1 MRRKSASALVAA
13 AAASLALVAC
23 TGAPPTGNSGSTG
36 NSSTGNKITY
46 LIGQPDTPAELTA
59 IKTNIKSFEK
69 QSGVTVDLQTL
80 PNDTLRTVI
89 QTRLRSGNG
98 PDVFTYDTGPG
109 FSGVLAKA
117 GLLYDLTNTYRKDHW
132 SIYNWAKS
140 TVTFDG
146 KTYGIPDQ
154 IEEVGLFYNKDMFS
168 QLGIQAP
175 TTLAQLRA
183 DAAKI
188 KAAGKIP
195 FATGDKEAW
204 EGGHLLSMA
213 LASTVGP
220 AQDQKLVVNQA
231 SWQSPGVVQA
241 LNVWDQFRK
250 DGYVTPSSPAITY
263 DNSNALFYSSKAAMD
278 PTGTW
283 LIQDFPASV
292 KFKVGFI
299 PFPSTTGGAPFST
312 DLGGGFFMS
321 ANSKNV
327 AGSLKFMNYLASQ
340 SEGRFE
346 ESHYQ
351 IPAFPVSGSM
361 GSSRVYPLFT
371 QVVKSTA
378 SYAKGA
384 GNVGFNI
391 DVNETDAFN
400 QAMYNGMQALLT
412 GEKTP
417 QQVSAALQAAASS
430 K

>member
-1 MRRKSASALVAA
+1 MRRKSASALIAT
-13 AAASLALVAC
+13 AAASLTLVAC
-23 TGAPPTGNSGSTG
+23 TGAPPGSNSGSTDT
-36 NSSTGNKITY
+36 STGNKITY

-59 IKTNIKSFEK
+59 IKTNIKTFEK

-80 PNDTLRTVI
+80 PSDTLRTVI

-117 GLLYDLTNTYRKDHW
+117 GLLYDLSSTYQKDHW
-132 SIYNWAKS
+132 TIYNWAKS
-140 TVTFDG
+140 TVTFSG

-168 QLGIQAP
+168 QLGLQAP
-175 TTLAQLRA
+175 TTLAQLTA

-231 SWQSPGVVQA
+231 SWQSPGVEQA

-250 DGYVTPSSPAITY
+250 DGYITPSSPAINY
-263 DNSNALFYSSKAAMD
+263 DNSNALFYSGKAAMD

-283 LIQDFPASV
+283 LIQDFPGTV
-292 KFKVGFI
+292 KFNVGFI
-299 PFPSTTGGAPFST
+299 PFPSTSGSAPFST
-312 DLGGGFFMS
+312 DLGGGYFMS

-327 AGSLKFMNYLASQ
+327 SGSLKFMNYLASQ
-340 SEGRFE
+340 SQGRFE

-351 IPAFPVSGSM
+351 IPAFPLSGSTN
-361 GSSRVYPLFT
+361 SAKVDPLFT
-371 QVVKSTA
+371 EVVKTTA

-391 DVNETDAFN
+391 DVNETDSFN

-417 QQVSAALQAAASS
+417 QQVSAALQTAASS

>member
-1 MRRKSASALVAA
+1 MRWKSASVVAA
-13 AAASLALVAC
+13 VAASVTLVAC
-23 TGAPPTGNSGSTG
+23 TGAPPASNSGSQH
-36 NSSTGNKITY
+36 NSGSGNKITY
-46 LIGQPDTPAELTA
+46 LIGQPDTPAQLTA
-59 IKTNIKSFEK
+59 IKTNIKNFEK

-98 PDVFTYDTGPG
+98 PDVFNYDTGPG

-117 GLLYDLTNTYRKDHW
+117 GLLYDLSSTYQKDHW
-132 SIYNWAKS
+132 TIYNWAKS

-154 IEEVGLFYNKDMFS
+154 IEEVGLFYNKDLFS
-168 QLGIQAP
+168 QLGLQP
-175 TTLAQLRA
+175 PKTLADLTA

-204 EGGHLLSMA
+204 EGGHLLSMS

-241 LNVWDQFRK
+241 LTVWDQFRK
-250 DGYVTPSSPAITY
+250 DGYITPSSPAITY
-263 DNSNALFYSSKAAMD
+263 DNSNALFYSGKAAMD

-292 KFKVGFI
+292 KFNVGFI
-299 PFPSTTGGAPFST
+299 PFPSATGGAPFST

-327 AGSLKFMNYLASQ
+327 SGSLKFMNYLASQ
-340 SEGRFE
+340 SQGQFE

-351 IPAFPVSGSM
+351 IPAFPVTGST
-361 GSSRVYPLFT
+361 GSSKVYPLFK
-371 QVVKSTA
+371 QVVDSTA

-417 QQVSAALQAAASS
+417 QQVSVALQSAASS
-430 K
+430 N